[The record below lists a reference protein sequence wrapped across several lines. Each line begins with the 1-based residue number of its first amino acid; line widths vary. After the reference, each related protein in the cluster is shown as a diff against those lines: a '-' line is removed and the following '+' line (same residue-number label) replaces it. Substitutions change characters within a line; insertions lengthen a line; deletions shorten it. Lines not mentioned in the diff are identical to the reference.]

1 MNKAYKLYPVYLQA
15 RKVPRFDLPRAKPGE
30 KHPDSINQK
39 NISEMVTIIGTEK
52 RQTKSGKDFLVMI
65 LQGDIEIAVSK
76 ETGKPYLTARKTSI
90 PCTFDETVAK
100 TLIGHQLPGGI
111 ERVEVKPYEFV
122 VPSTGKKIK
131 LSHLYQYSKEPTT
144 VMEVIG

>member
-1 MNKAYKLYPVYLQA
+1 
-15 RKVPRFDLPRAKPGE
+15 
-30 KHPDSINQK
+30 
-39 NISEMVTIIGTEK
+39 MVTIIGSEK
-52 RQTKSGKDFLVMI
+52 RIAKSGKEFNVMV

-90 PCTFDETVAK
+90 PCTFDESIAK

-111 ERVEVKPYEFV
+111 ERIEVKQYEFV

-131 LSHLYQYSKEPTT
+131 LSHSYQYSKEPAT
-144 VMEVIG
+144 VLEVVG

>member
-1 MNKAYKLYPVYLQA
+1 
-15 RKVPRFDLPRAKPGE
+15 
-30 KHPDSINQK
+30 
-39 NISEMVTIIGTEK
+39 MVTIIGQEK
-52 RQTKSGKDFLVMI
+52 RQTKDGKDFHVMI

-90 PCTFDETVAK
+90 PCTFDESVAK

-111 ERVEVKPYEFV
+111 ERVDVKAYEFL

-131 LSHLYQYSKEPTT
+131 LHHSYQYSKEPAT
-144 VMEVIG
+144 VLEVVG

>member
-1 MNKAYKLYPVYLQA
+1 
-15 RKVPRFDLPRAKPGE
+15 
-30 KHPDSINQK
+30 
-39 NISEMVTIIGTEK
+39 MVTIIGSEK
-52 RQTKSGKDFLVMI
+52 RIAKSGKEFNVMV

-90 PCTFDETVAK
+90 PCTFDESIAK

-111 ERVEVKPYEFV
+111 ERVEVKAYEFL

-131 LSHLYQYSKEPTT
+131 LHHSYQYSKEPAT
-144 VMEVIG
+144 VLEVVG

>member
-1 MNKAYKLYPVYLQA
+1 
-15 RKVPRFDLPRAKPGE
+15 
-30 KHPDSINQK
+30 
-39 NISEMVTIIGTEK
+39 MVTIVGSEK
-52 RQTKSGKDFLVMI
+52 RIAKSGKEFHVMV

-90 PCTFDETVAK
+90 PCTFEESIAK

-111 ERVEVKPYEFV
+111 ERIEVKQYEFV

-131 LSHLYQYSKEPTT
+131 LSHSYQYSKEPAT
-144 VMEVIG
+144 VLEVVG

>member
-1 MNKAYKLYPVYLQA
+1 
-15 RKVPRFDLPRAKPGE
+15 
-30 KHPDSINQK
+30 
-39 NISEMVTIIGTEK
+39 MVTIIATEK
-52 RQTKSGKDFLVMI
+52 RVAKTGKEFNVMV

-90 PCTFDETVAK
+90 PCTFDESIAK

-111 ERVEVKPYEFV
+111 ERVEVKQYEFV

-131 LSHLYQYSKEPTT
+131 LSHSYQYSKEPAT
-144 VMEVIG
+144 VMEVVG